1 VSASGPHLPRG
12 AAPPGGETRDW
23 VERSADRL
31 IPQRCQRYREQ
42 ILYLAVGGWNT
53 LFGYLN
59 FVVFY
64 YLLQA
69 RLPVMVILV
78 ISYAPSIANAYVC
91 YRYIVFRSRGSVLR
105 EMPRFTSV
113 YLIALAANLVI
124 LPIALRWLP
133 LSAYVVQALF
143 TVAVVLLSYLGHKH
157 FSFRGGS
164 HGSRGQGNG
173 DERQSRPQ
181 SPAPGGE

>member
-1 VSASGPHLPRG
+1 MSPSRPSTGPPSRQG
-12 AAPPGGETRDW
+12 SVKRRAW
-23 VERSADRL
+23 IERYADRV
-31 IPQRCQRYREQ
+31 IPRRFRHYREQ

-59 FVVFY
+59 FVALY
-64 YLLQA
+64 YFLQA
-69 RLPVMVILV
+69 RLSVMVILV
-78 ISYAPSIANAYVC
+78 ISYALSIANAYVC
-91 YRYIVFRSRGSVLR
+91 YRYVVFRSRGSVLR

-113 YLIALAANLVI
+113 YLIALAANLVV
-124 LPIALRWLP
+124 LPIALRLLP

-143 TVAVVLLSYLGHKH
+143 TIAVVLLSYFGHKH

-164 HGSRGQGNG
+164 HGPQGQGNG
-173 DERQSRPQ
+173 DERQSRPR

>member
-1 VSASGPHLPRG
+1 MSASGPHLPRG

-31 IPQRCQRYREQ
+31 IHQRCQRYREQ

-59 FVVFY
+59 FVVLY
-64 YLLQA
+64 YFLQA

-78 ISYAPSIANAYVC
+78 ISYALSIANAYLC
-91 YRYIVFRSRGSVLR
+91 YRYIVFSSRGSVLR

-113 YLIALAANLVI
+113 YLVALAANLVV

-133 LSAYVVQALF
+133 LSAYAVQALF
-143 TVAVVLLSYLGHKH
+143 TIAVVLLSYLGHKH
-157 FSFRGGS
+157 LSLRGGS
-164 HGSRGQGNG
+164 HDSQGQGNG
-173 DERQSRPQ
+173 GERQSRPQ
-181 SPAPGGE
+181 SPAQGGE

>member
-1 VSASGPHLPRG
+1 MSQRRPDAGAPSRPGPIERR
-12 AAPPGGETRDW
+12 AW

-31 IPQRCQRYREQ
+31 IPSRFQRYREQ

-59 FVVFY
+59 FVVLY
-64 YLLQA
+64 YFLQA
-69 RLPVMVILV
+69 RLLVIGILL
-78 ISYAPSIANAYVC
+78 ISYALSIANAYVC

-105 EMPRFTSV
+105 EIPRFTSV

-124 LPIALRWLP
+124 LPLALRWLP
-133 LSAYVVQALF
+133 FSAYVVQALF
-143 TVAVVLLSYLGHKH
+143 TVAVVLISYLGHKH
-157 FSFRGGS
+157 FSFRGGP
-164 HGSRGQGNG
+164 HGSHGQGNG
-173 DERQSRPQ
+173 GGRQSRPQ